1 MILLVLGRDNDDKP
15 NVITL
20 SPAQITQVMH

>member
-1 MILLVLGRDNDDKP
+1 MILLVLGRDSDDKP
-15 NVITL
+15 NVIML